1 MLAMVSLKSM
11 AATASRVYT
20 ARLHPKQPAVLIVD
34 DYDDG
39 REALAAYL
47 AGCCT
52 FRVLAARDAAE
63 ALVLAR
69 EYLPAIIL
77 MDLAMVDLD
86 GWEATR
92 RLKVDPRT
100 KHIIVIAV
108 SACAF
113 GPDEAMARDAGC
125 EGFVVK
131 PFDVARLAEALE
143 RVIEHG
149 RSALPA
155 IDVISPGEVS
165 I

>member
-1 MLAMVSLKSM
+1 
-11 AATASRVYT
+11 
-20 ARLHPKQPAVLIVD
+20 LHSNQPAVLIID
-34 DYDDG
+34 DYPDG

-63 ALVLAR
+63 GLALAR
-69 EYLPAIIL
+69 KHVPALIL
-77 MDLAMVDLD
+77 MDLAMGDVD

-92 RLKVDPRT
+92 QLKADPRT

-113 GPDEAMARDAGC
+113 GPDEVKARDAGC

-131 PFDVARLAEALE
+131 PFDVARFAEALE
-143 RVIEHG
+143 RVLEHG

-155 IDVISPGEVS
+155 IDAISHGEVS

>member
-1 MLAMVSLKSM
+1 LKSE
-11 AATASRVYT
+11 AATASEVYT
-20 ARLHPKQPAVLIVD
+20 ALLHSRQPAVLIVD
-34 DYDDG
+34 DYPDG

-52 FRVLAARDAAE
+52 FRVLAARNATE

-69 EYLPAIIL
+69 EHVPAIIL

-92 RLKVDPRT
+92 QLKADPRT

-113 GPDEAMARDAGC
+113 GPDEARAREAGC
-125 EGFVVK
+125 EGFVTK
-131 PFDVARLAEALE
+131 PFAVARLAEALE
-143 RVIEHG
+143 KVVQGG

-155 IDVISPGEVS
+155 IDALSHWEVS
-165 I
+165 N